1 MNNNY
6 LVATAPSLSSAT
18 VDASGSRHFVLI
30 DLGELGPWSLASL
43 AVNQKLNIRTLS
55 LNPKYDYSTDISA
68 DEGSAIVKFL
78 VSMVAQF
85 GKAPLIITGSP
96 AVTLTVQY
104 ATNNPDLKNLNIVLT
119 AEVDPQSQSNVAVN
133 RVSLSNSE
141 ISGISALG
149 SPTSLNLAFTSV

>member
-1 MNNNY
+1 
-6 LVATAPSLSSAT
+6 
-18 VDASGSRHFVLI
+18 
-30 DLGELGPWSLASL
+30 
-43 AVNQKLNIRTLS
+43 
-55 LNPKYDYSTDISA
+55 
-68 DEGSAIVKFL
+68 
-78 VSMVAQF
+78 MVAQF

-96 AVTLTVQY
+96 AVTLALALTVQY